1 VKTIVMYRSALLP
14 SMQTFIPFQAEAIR
28 DYVVRYV
35 GLEAVQHG
43 MTLPR
48 DPIFMAEDRSIQS
61 RVMKNIF
68 KLTGF
73 APAFHQ
79 KVASL
84 HPCLIHAHFI
94 MDGIH
99 ALPLAKSLNVPLI
112 VTLHGHLPTSGG
124 KTVALNSVD
133 GLAFYSRKSQLM
145 RECSVF
151 ICVSEHIRK
160 KALELGYP
168 KEKLQLHY
176 IGTDLRQ
183 FTPGTEVRDPNLI
196 LFVGR
201 FVEKKGCTYLLKAMA
216 KVQKQV
222 PTARLVVVGEGP
234 LRAGLEQEAAALQIN
249 AKFTGEASTPEV
261 LSWLRKA
268 RVFCAPSVTAST
280 GDIEGLGM
288 VFAEAQATGLP
299 VASFQHGGI
308 PEVVLHG
315 KTGLL
320 APERDHEMLGD
331 YLVRF
336 LTDELYWR
344 ECSANAIPWIRQR
357 FDLQKQT
364 LELEQLYSSLVGQAA
379 MPPANSWRRE
389 IHPSSDLPMPLQARS
404 SEESSKG

>member
-1 VKTIVMYRSALLP
+1 MKTIVMYRSALLP
-14 SMQTFIPFQAEAIR
+14 SMQTFIPFQAEAIH
-28 DYVVRYV
+28 DYLVRYV
-35 GLEAVQHG
+35 GLEAVRHG
-43 MTLPR
+43 VTLPR
-48 DPIFMAEDRSIQS
+48 DPVFMAVDRSIQS
-61 RVMKNIF
+61 RILKNVF

-99 ALPLAKSLNVPLI
+99 ALPLAKSLNVPLV

-124 KTVALNSVD
+124 RTVALNSVD
-133 GLAFYSRKSQLM
+133 GLAFYSRKNQLM
-145 RECSVF
+145 RECAVF
-151 ICVSEHIRK
+151 ICVSEYIRT

-168 KEKLQLHY
+168 KEKLRLHY

-183 FTPGTEVRDPNLI
+183 FTPGAEARDPHLI

-201 FVEKKGCTYLLKAMA
+201 FVEKKGCTYLLKAMV

-222 PTARLVVVGEGP
+222 PQARLVVVGEGP
-234 LRAGLEQEAAALQIN
+234 LRADLEQESAALKIN

-261 LSWLRKA
+261 VSWLRQA

-320 APERDHEMLGD
+320 APERDHQTLAD
-331 YLVRF
+331 YLVRY
-336 LTDELYWR
+336 LTDDPFWK

-364 LELEQLYSSLVGQAA
+364 LELEQLYSSLVGEAA

-389 IHPSSDLPMPLQARS
+389 IHPSADLPMPLQARS

>member
-1 VKTIVMYRSALLP
+1 LRTIVVYRSALLP

-28 DYVVRYV
+28 EYLVRYV
-35 GLEAVQHG
+35 GLEAVSKG
-43 MTLPR
+43 VSLPR
-48 DPIFMAEDRSIQS
+48 DPVFLATDRSLGS
-61 RVMKNIF
+61 RVLKNIF

-84 HPCLIHAHFI
+84 RPCLIHAHFV

-99 ALPLAKSLNVPLI
+99 ALPLATSLNVPLI

-133 GLAFYSRKSQLM
+133 GLAFNIRKHDLW
-145 RECSVF
+145 RRCSLF
-151 ICVSEHIRK
+151 ICVSEFIRQ

-168 KEKLQLHY
+168 EEKLQLHY
-176 IGTDLRQ
+176 IGTDLAQ
-183 FTPGTEVRDPNLI
+183 FSPGNGKRDPNLI

-201 FVEKKGCTYLLKAMA
+201 FVEKKGCKYLLRAMV
-216 KVQKQV
+216 KVQKQI
-222 PTARLVVVGEGP
+222 PTARLVIVGEGP
-234 LRAGLEQEAAALQIN
+234 ERAALEQEAAALKIN
-249 AKFTGEASTPEV
+249 AHFTGEASIPTV
-261 LSWLRKA
+261 LSWLHKA
-268 RVFCAPSVTAST
+268 RVFCAPSVTAAN

-299 VASFQHGGI
+299 VVSFRHGGI

-320 APERDHEMLGD
+320 APERDHETLAD
-331 YLVRF
+331 YLVRY
-336 LTDELYWR
+336 LTDDSFWN
-344 ECSANAIPWIRQR
+344 ECSANTIPWIRQR

-364 LELEQLYSSLVGQAA
+364 QELEQIYSSLVPEAS

-404 SEESSKG
+404 NEESSKG